1 MRPNEIAASTGR
13 VCEPGGT
20 SSPGGRRAVQ
30 MFSGIG
36 SFFELIGGDVLSLG
50 QAVIQIIGDLLNSG
64 MNGGG
69 GVPPG
74 QYPLA

>member
-1 MRPNEIAASTGR
+1 
-13 VCEPGGT
+13 
-20 SSPGGRRAVQ
+20 

-69 GVPPG
+69 VPPG

>member
-1 MRPNEIAASTGR
+1 
-13 VCEPGGT
+13 
-20 SSPGGRRAVQ
+20 

-69 GVPPG
+69 GGGGGVPPG